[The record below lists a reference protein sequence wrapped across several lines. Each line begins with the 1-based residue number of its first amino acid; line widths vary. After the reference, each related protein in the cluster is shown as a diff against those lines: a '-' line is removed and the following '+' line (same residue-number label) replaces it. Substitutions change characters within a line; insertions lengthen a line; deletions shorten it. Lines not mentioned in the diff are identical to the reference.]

1 MLIPHPAGPDGC
13 LRCSWRSSSGQQ
25 HLQTLVY
32 SSNHRAKIN
41 AFMPLR
47 CKCQSYESQ
56 FSCCS
61 LVVSTVELQFRR
73 TELIAQDWLILI
85 KRGNIKK
92 RRNSWHTNSNHT
104 LVSYKHA
111 HYSFTCHHFFFLSKS
126 RMRPQI
132 PMHVHYNRPSHA
144 HVGIRLMRNTISL
157 LWMQIFFPLG
167 H

>member
-1 MLIPHPAGPDGC
+1 MIIRGDYVVWVSAFSQSTADFLQLIVIFITARSSTKQNVVVLIKKITSSDFIHTRKHAQTHPTDPDGC

-73 TELIAQDWLILI
+73 TELIAQD
-85 KRGNIKK
+85 
-92 RRNSWHTNSNHT
+92 
-104 LVSYKHA
+104 
-111 HYSFTCHHFFFLSKS
+111 
-126 RMRPQI
+126 
-132 PMHVHYNRPSHA
+132 
-144 HVGIRLMRNTISL
+144 
-157 LWMQIFFPLG
+157 
-167 H
+167 